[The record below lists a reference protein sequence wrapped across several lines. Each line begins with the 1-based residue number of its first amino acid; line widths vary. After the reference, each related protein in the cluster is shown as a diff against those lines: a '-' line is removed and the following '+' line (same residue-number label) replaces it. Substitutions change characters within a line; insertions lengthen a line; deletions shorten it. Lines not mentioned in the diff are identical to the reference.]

1 MYPSYEQYKYN
12 CPAMEYNVWPLSKR
26 EVSHSVCLHLSIP
39 VPGKTNLSPQL
50 PPLAWPDSPISCK
63 QRPFL
68 AKWTLLLF
76 NNLSPGSPYYGKS
89 SRMELVTT
97 DADLK
102 PSTQEVTY
110 EAEVP
115 RQADT
120 GDPAQMITALR
131 LHSFQETH
139 THTHQH
145 LANSTQLSWG
155 CKGHQAQ

>member
-1 MYPSYEQYKYN
+1 
-12 CPAMEYNVWPLSKR
+12 
-26 EVSHSVCLHLSIP
+26 
-39 VPGKTNLSPQL
+39 
-50 PPLAWPDSPISCK
+50 
-63 QRPFL
+63 
-68 AKWTLLLF
+68 
-76 NNLSPGSPYYGKS
+76 
-89 SRMELVTT
+89 MELVTK

-145 LANSTQLSWG
+145 LANSMQLSWG